1 MSDPT
6 RTPGWEPSAFEAVTA
21 PMRLHLPE
29 RRAPDLTRTPCGAN
43 WIPISGR
50 TLTALLSDE
59 RSRWASNPQTLAGQL
74 VSNKCGVA
82 TLHLLQTVGRARLE
96 LA

>member
-6 RTPGWEPSAFEAVTA
+6 RTPLPGPSAFEAVTA

-50 TLTALLSDE
+50 TLTALLS
-59 RSRWASNPQTLAGQL
+59 LAEEAGIEPAQPF
-74 VSNKCGVA
+74 GV
-82 TLHLLQTVGRARLE
+82 T
-96 LA
+96 